1 MPRYKANI
9 GKNGIEYKPYKAK
22 QQKDLIS
29 KDINTLKKEI
39 ISTAKTANSRLRRLR
54 KQGLYNSMYIPD
66 QIKID
71 LLKNGTANGFY
82 STQLKGKTKE
92 QLIEMYLNINRF
104 LSGNYTKQN
113 IEVIR
118 ERHAKGLNISVEQM
132 KNVERVIETLLSM
145 GYTRE
150 QLDSDIQEQ
159 VAEYQSIGYDDDYI
173 IKIVEG
179 EIEREEER
187 RQRTSKQWD
196 KIPPLR

>member
-22 QQKDLIS
+22 QQKDVIG
-29 KDINTLKKEI
+29 KDIDTLKKEI

-54 KQGLYNSMYIPD
+54 KQGLYDSMYIPD

-71 LLKNGTANGFY
+71 LIKNGTDSGFY

-92 QLIEMYLNINRF
+92 ELIEIYLNINRF

-118 ERHAKGLNISVEQM
+118 ERHAKGLNISVDQM
-132 KNVERVIETLLSM
+132 INVERVIETMLSM
-145 GYTRE
+145 GYARE

-159 VAEYQSIGYDDDYI
+159 IAEYQTIGYDDDYI
-173 IKIVEG
+173 IKIVEC

-187 RQRTSKQWD
+187 RLRTAKEWD
-196 KIPPLR
+196 KIPPLI

>member
-71 LLKNGTANGFY
+71 LLKNGTASGFY
-82 STQLKGKTKE
+82 STQLKGKSKE

-118 ERHAKGLNISVEQM
+118 ERHAKGLNISVDQM

-159 VAEYQSIGYDDDYI
+159 IAEYQSIGYDDDYI
-173 IKIVEG
+173 IKIIEG
-179 EIEREEER
+179 EIEREDER
-187 RQRTSKQWD
+187 RARVTKEWD